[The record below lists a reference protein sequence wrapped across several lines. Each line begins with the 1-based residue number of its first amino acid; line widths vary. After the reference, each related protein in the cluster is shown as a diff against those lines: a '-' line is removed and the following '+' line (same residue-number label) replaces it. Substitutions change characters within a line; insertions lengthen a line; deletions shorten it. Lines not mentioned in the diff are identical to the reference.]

1 VSSARGKKKTEVTQL
16 FFDNY
21 AFKEDRSSQYTYTL
35 LRLILPFY
43 DRERGVYKLQEKA
56 IARLFHNAL
65 GLPEPEY

>member
-1 VSSARGKKKTEVTQL
+1 VSQVRGKKKSDLTQT

-21 AFKEDRSSQYTYTL
+21 ALKDDRSAQYTYTL

-56 IARLFHNAL
+56 IAKLFH
-65 GLPEPEY
+65 